1 MKAYATYSFYTDT
14 YGGEAAESEFN
25 RQVYKASRFL
35 DKITFDRAAA
45 VTDPDTLELL
55 AYAVCEMADQ
65 LTAETA
71 AAVDGKTV
79 KSVSNDGYSVSFVT
93 EADGGARLTSQR
105 LYGIAEGYLPTEL
118 LSFVTGSLGAPYE

>member
-14 YGGEAAESEFN
+14 YGGAAAESEFN
-25 RQVYKASRFL
+25 RRVYKASRFL

-65 LTAETA
+65 LTAEAA

-93 EADGGARLTSQR
+93 EADGGTSLTSQR
-105 LYGIAEGYLPTEL
+105 LYSIAEGYLPTEL

>member
-65 LTAETA
+65 LTAEAA

-93 EADGGARLTSQR
+93 EADGGASLTSQR
-105 LYGIAEGYLPTEL
+105 LYSIAEGYLPTEL
-118 LSFVTGSLGAPYE
+118 ISFVTGSLGAPYE

>member
-65 LTAETA
+65 LTAEA
-71 AAVDGKTV
+71 AAVVDGKTV

-93 EADGGARLTSQR
+93 EADGGASLTSQK
-105 LYGIAEGYLPTEL
+105 LYSIAEGYLPTEL

>member
-65 LTAETA
+65 LTAEAA

-93 EADGGARLTSQR
+93 EADGGASLTSPR
-105 LYGIAEGYLPTEL
+105 LYSIAEGYLPTEL
-118 LSFVTGSLGAPYE
+118 LSFVTESLGSPYE

>member
-35 DKITFDRAAA
+35 DKITFDRATA

-65 LTAETA
+65 LTAEAA